1 MENETNTTQTEATS
15 QEQTETTPET
25 PEKPADKS
33 KDKSK
38 DKPVEK
44 PSETE
49 TKPEKTFTQAELDA
63 IVERRLK
70 RERTS
75 AEEKADKAL
84 KRISELETKNVCYK
98 LGIKEDC
105 IEDAVAL
112 AEKLV
117 NDKTDISAALSKV
130 LEKYPVF
137 KADKS
142 KPAATG
148 VHTETTKEMDDSA
161 LRKAFGLPPKK

>member
-1 MENETNTTQTEATS
+1 MENENIGTQTEETTS
-15 QEQTETTPET
+15 QEQTETTPKPT
-25 PEKPADKS
+25 EKPADKP
-33 KDKSK
+33 K
-38 DKPVEK
+38 DKPAEK

-84 KRISELETKNVCYK
+84 KRISELETKNACYK

-148 VHTETTKEMDDSA
+148 VHTETTKETDDSA

>member
-1 MENETNTTQTEATS
+1 MDNENIGTQTEETTP
-15 QEQTETTPET
+15 QEQTETTPKPT
-25 PEKPADKS
+25 EKPADKP
-33 KDKSK
+33 K
-38 DKPVEK
+38 DKPT
-44 PSETE
+44 ETE
-49 TKPEKTFTQAELDA
+49 VKPEKTFTQAELDA

-84 KRISELETKNVCYK
+84 KLISELKTKNACYK

-117 NDKTDISAALSKV
+117 NDKTDICAALSKV

-148 VHTETTKEMDDSA
+148 VHTETTKETDDSA

>member
-1 MENETNTTQTEATS
+1 MDNENIGTQTEETTP
-15 QEQTETTPET
+15 QEQTETTPT
-25 PEKPADKS
+25 PTEKPTDKP
-33 KDKSK
+33 K
-38 DKPVEK
+38 DKP
-44 PSETE
+44 SEPE
-49 TKPEKTFTQAELDA
+49 AKPEKTFTQAELDA

-75 AEEKADKAL
+75 AEEQADKAL

-148 VHTETTKEMDDSA
+148 EHTETTKEMDDSA

>member
-1 MENETNTTQTEATS
+1 MENENIGTQTEEPTS
-15 QEQTETTPET
+15 QEQTETTPEPT
-25 PEKPADKS
+25 GKPADKP
-33 KDKSK
+33 K
-38 DKPVEK
+38 DKPA
-44 PSETE
+44 ETE
-49 TKPEKTFTQAELDA
+49 AKPEKTFTQAELDA
-63 IVERRLK
+63 IVEKRLK

-84 KRISELETKNVCYK
+84 KRISELETKNACYK

-117 NDKTDISAALSKV
+117 NDKTDISAALGKV

-148 VHTETTKEMDDSA
+148 VHTETTKETDDSA

>member
-1 MENETNTTQTEATS
+1 MDNETNTTQTEATS
-15 QEQTETTPET
+15 QEQTETTPEPT
-25 PEKPADKS
+25 GKPADMP
-33 KDKSK
+33 K

-49 TKPEKTFTQAELDA
+49 AKPEKTFTQAELDA

-84 KRISELETKNVCYK
+84 KRISELETKNACYK

-148 VHTETTKEMDDSA
+148 VHTGTTKEMDDSA

>member
-1 MENETNTTQTEATS
+1 MENENIGTQTEETTS
-15 QEQTETTPET
+15 QEQTETTPEPT
-25 PEKPADKS
+25 EKPTDKP
-33 KDKSK
+33 K
-38 DKPVEK
+38 DKP
-44 PSETE
+44 SEPE
-49 TKPEKTFTQAELDA
+49 AKPEKTFTQAELDA

-84 KRISELETKNVCYK
+84 KRISELETKNACYK
-98 LGIKEDC
+98 LCIKEDC

-112 AEKLV
+112 AEKFV
-117 NDKTDISAALSKV
+117 NDKTDISAALGKV

-148 VHTETTKEMDDSA
+148 VHTETTKETDDSA

>member
-1 MENETNTTQTEATS
+1 MDNENIGTQTEETTP
-15 QEQTETTPET
+15 QEQTETAPEPT
-25 PEKPADKS
+25 EKPTDKP
-33 KDKSK
+33 K
-38 DKPVEK
+38 DKP
-44 PSETE
+44 TE
-49 TKPEKTFTQAELDA
+49 PEAKPEKTFTQAELDA

>member
-15 QEQTETTPET
+15 QEQTETTPEPT
-25 PEKPADKS
+25 EKPADKP
-33 KDKSK
+33 KD
-38 DKPVEK
+38 K

-49 TKPEKTFTQAELDA
+49 AKPEKTFTQAELDA

-84 KRISELETKNVCYK
+84 KRISELETKNACYK

-142 KPAATG
+142 KPSATG
-148 VHTETTKEMDDSA
+148 VHTETTHDTDDSA

>member
-1 MENETNTTQTEATS
+1 MDNENIGTQTEETTS
-15 QEQTETTPET
+15 QEQTETAPEPT
-25 PEKPADKS
+25 EKPTDKP
-33 KDKSK
+33 K
-38 DKPVEK
+38 DKP
-44 PSETE
+44 SEPE
-49 TKPEKTFTQAELDA
+49 AKPEKTFTQAEVDS
-63 IVERRLK
+63 IVEKRLK

-84 KRISELETKNVCYK
+84 KRISELETKNACYK

-117 NDKTDISAALSKV
+117 NDKTDISAALSKI

-142 KPAATG
+142 KPASTG
-148 VHTETTKEMDDSA
+148 VRTETTHETDDSA

>member
-1 MENETNTTQTEATS
+1 MENENIGTQTEATS
-15 QEQTETTPET
+15 QEQTETTPEPT
-25 PEKPADKS
+25 EKPADKP
-33 KDKSK
+33 K
-38 DKPVEK
+38 DKPAEK

-148 VHTETTKEMDDSA
+148 VHTETTKETDDSA

>member
-15 QEQTETTPET
+15 QDQTETTPEPT
-25 PEKPADKS
+25 EKPADKPKGNS
-33 KDKSK
+33 A
-38 DKPVEK
+38 EK

-49 TKPEKTFTQAELDA
+49 AKPEKTFTQAELDA

-84 KRISELETKNVCYK
+84 KRISELETKNACYK
-98 LGIKEDC
+98 LGVKEDC

-117 NDKTDISAALSKV
+117 NDKTDISAALSKI

-148 VHTETTKEMDDSA
+148 VHTETTKETDDSA

>member
-1 MENETNTTQTEATS
+1 MENENIGTQTEETTP
-15 QEQTETTPET
+15 QEQTETAPEPT
-25 PEKPADKS
+25 EKPTDKP
-33 KDKSK
+33 K
-38 DKPVEK
+38 DKP
-44 PSETE
+44 SEPE
-49 TKPEKTFTQAELDA
+49 AKPEKTFTQAELDA

-137 KADKS
+137 KSDKS

>member
-15 QEQTETTPET
+15 QERTETAPEPT
-25 PEKPADKS
+25 EKPTDKP
-33 KDKSK
+33 K
-38 DKPVEK
+38 DKP
-44 PSETE
+44 SEPE
-49 TKPEKTFTQAELDA
+49 AKPEKTFTQAELDA

-84 KRISELETKNVCYK
+84 KRISELETKNACYK

-148 VHTETTKEMDDSA
+148 VHTETTKETDDSA

>member
-1 MENETNTTQTEATS
+1 MDNENIGTQTEETTP
-15 QEQTETTPET
+15 QEQTETTPKPT
-25 PEKPADKS
+25 EKPADKP
-33 KDKSK
+33 K
-38 DKPVEK
+38 DKPTD
-44 PSETE
+44 TE
-49 TKPEKTFTQAELDA
+49 AKPEKTFTQAEVDR
-63 IVERRLK
+63 IVENRLK

-84 KRISELETKNVCYK
+84 KRISELETKNACYK

-148 VHTETTKEMDDSA
+148 VHTETTKETDDSA

>member
-1 MENETNTTQTEATS
+1 MDNENIGTQTEETTP
-15 QEQTETTPET
+15 QEQTETTPKPT
-25 PEKPADKS
+25 EKPADKP
-33 KDKSK
+33 K
-38 DKPVEK
+38 DKPAEK

-84 KRISELETKNVCYK
+84 KRISELETKNACYK

-117 NDKTDISAALSKV
+117 NDKTDISAALGKV

-148 VHTETTKEMDDSA
+148 VHTETTKETDDSA

>member
-1 MENETNTTQTEATS
+1 MENENIGTQTEETTS
-15 QEQTETTPET
+15 QEQTETTPEPT
-25 PEKPADKS
+25 EKPADKP
-33 KDKSK
+33 K
-38 DKPVEK
+38 DKP
-44 PSETE
+44 SEPE
-49 TKPEKTFTQAELDA
+49 AKPEKTFTQAELDA
-63 IVERRLK
+63 IVEKRLK

-161 LRKAFGLPPKK
+161 LRKAFEKKKKK

>member
-15 QEQTETTPET
+15 QEQTETAPEPT
-25 PEKPADKS
+25 EKPTDKP
-33 KDKSK
+33 KDKSS
-38 DKPVEK
+38 DPEA
-44 PSETE
+44 
-49 TKPEKTFTQAELDA
+49 KPEKTFTQAELDA

>member
-1 MENETNTTQTEATS
+1 MENENIGTQTEETAS
-15 QEQTETTPET
+15 QEQTETTPKPT
-25 PEKPADKS
+25 EKPADKP
-33 KDKSK
+33 KD
-38 DKPVEK
+38 K

-84 KRISELETKNVCYK
+84 KRISELETKNACYK

-117 NDKTDISAALSKV
+117 NDKTDISAALGKV

-148 VHTETTKEMDDSA
+148 VHTETTKETDDSA

>member
-15 QEQTETTPET
+15 QEQTETTPEPT
-25 PEKPADKS
+25 GKPADKP
-33 KDKSK
+33 K

-49 TKPEKTFTQAELDA
+49 AKPEKTFTQAELDA
-63 IVERRLK
+63 IVEKRLK

-84 KRISELETKNVCYK
+84 KRISELETKNACYK

-148 VHTETTKEMDDSA
+148 VHTETTKETDDSA

>member
-15 QEQTETTPET
+15 QEQTETTPEPT
-25 PEKPADKS
+25 EKPADKP
-33 KDKSK
+33 K
-38 DKPVEK
+38 DKPAEK

-148 VHTETTKEMDDSA
+148 VHTETTKETDDSA

>member
-1 MENETNTTQTEATS
+1 MDNENIGTQTEETTS
-15 QEQTETTPET
+15 QEQTETTPEPT
-25 PEKPADKS
+25 EKPADKP
-33 KDKSK
+33 K
-38 DKPVEK
+38 DKP
-44 PSETE
+44 SEPE
-49 TKPEKTFTQAELDA
+49 AKPEKTFTQAELDA

-84 KRISELETKNVCYK
+84 KRISELETKNACYK

-148 VHTETTKEMDDSA
+148 VHTETTHDTDDSA

>member
-1 MENETNTTQTEATS
+1 MDNENIGTQTEETTP
-15 QEQTETTPET
+15 QEQTETTPKPT
-25 PEKPADKS
+25 EKPADKS
-33 KDKSK
+33 KDK
-38 DKPVEK
+38 PAEK

-84 KRISELETKNVCYK
+84 KRISELETKNACYK

-148 VHTETTKEMDDSA
+148 VHTETTKETDDSA

>member
-1 MENETNTTQTEATS
+1 MDNENIGTQTEETTP
-15 QEQTETTPET
+15 QEQTETAPEPT
-25 PEKPADKS
+25 EKPTDKP
-33 KDKSK
+33 K
-38 DKPVEK
+38 DKPAEK
-44 PSETE
+44 PSEPE
-49 TKPEKTFTQAELDA
+49 AKPEKTFTQAELDA

-84 KRISELETKNVCYK
+84 KRISELETKNACYK

-117 NDKTDISAALSKV
+117 NDKTDISAALGKV

-148 VHTETTKEMDDSA
+148 VHTETTKETDDSA

>member
-1 MENETNTTQTEATS
+1 MENETNTTQTEGTS
-15 QEQTETTPET
+15 QEQTETAPEPT
-25 PEKPADKS
+25 EKPPDKP
-33 KDKSK
+33 K
-38 DKPVEK
+38 DKPVE
-44 PSETE
+44 
-49 TKPEKTFTQAELDA
+49 KPEKTFTQAEVDR
-63 IVERRLK
+63 IVENRLK

-84 KRISELETKNVCYK
+84 KRISELETKNACYK

>member
-15 QEQTETTPET
+15 QEQTETAPEPT
-25 PEKPADKS
+25 EKPTDKP
-33 KDKSK
+33 K
-38 DKPVEK
+38 DKP
-44 PSETE
+44 SEPE
-49 TKPEKTFTQAELDA
+49 AKPEKTFTQAELDA

>member
-15 QEQTETTPET
+15 QEQTETTPEPT
-25 PEKPADKS
+25 EKPADKP
-33 KDKSK
+33 KDKT
-38 DKPVEK
+38 VEK

-49 TKPEKTFTQAELDA
+49 AKPEKTFTQAELDA

-84 KRISELETKNVCYK
+84 KRISELETKNACYK

-148 VHTETTKEMDDSA
+148 VHTETTKETDDSA

>member
-1 MENETNTTQTEATS
+1 MENENIGTQTEETTS
-15 QEQTETTPET
+15 QEQTETTPEPT
-25 PEKPADKS
+25 EKPA
-33 KDKSK
+33 

-49 TKPEKTFTQAELDA
+49 AKPEKTFTQAELDA

-148 VHTETTKEMDDSA
+148 VHTETTKETDDSA

>member
-1 MENETNTTQTEATS
+1 MENENIGTQTEETTS
-15 QEQTETTPET
+15 QEQTETTPKPT
-25 PEKPADKS
+25 EKPADKP
-33 KDKSK
+33 K
-38 DKPVEK
+38 DKPLE
-44 PSETE
+44 PEA
-49 TKPEKTFTQAELDA
+49 KPEKTFTQAELDA

-84 KRISELETKNVCYK
+84 KRISELETNNVCYK

-148 VHTETTKEMDDSA
+148 VHTETTKETDDSA

>member
-25 PEKPADKS
+25 TEKPADKS
-33 KDKSK
+33 KDK
-38 DKPVEK
+38 PAEK

-84 KRISELETKNVCYK
+84 KRISELETKNACYK

-137 KADKS
+137 KADA

-148 VHTETTKEMDDSA
+148 VHTGTTKEMDDSA

>member
-1 MENETNTTQTEATS
+1 MENENIGTQTEETTP

-25 PEKPADKS
+25 TEKPADKP
-33 KDKSK
+33 K
-38 DKPVEK
+38 DKP
-44 PSETE
+44 SEPE
-49 TKPEKTFTQAELDA
+49 AKPEKTFTQAELDA

>member
-1 MENETNTTQTEATS
+1 MDNENIGTQTEETTS
-15 QEQTETTPET
+15 QEQTETTPEPT
-25 PEKPADKS
+25 EKPAGKPS
-33 KDKSK
+33 

-44 PSETE
+44 PSEPE
-49 TKPEKTFTQAELDA
+49 AKPEKTFTQAELDA

-84 KRISELETKNVCYK
+84 KRISELETKNACYK

-148 VHTETTKEMDDSA
+148 VHTETTKETDDSA

>member
-1 MENETNTTQTEATS
+1 MENEINTTQTEATS
-15 QEQTETTPET
+15 QEQTETTPEPT
-25 PEKPADKS
+25 EKPADKPS
-33 KDKSK
+33 

-44 PSETE
+44 PSEPE
-49 TKPEKTFTQAELDA
+49 AKPEKTFTQAELDA

-84 KRISELETKNVCYK
+84 KRISELETRNACYK

>member
-1 MENETNTTQTEATS
+1 MENETNTTQTEVTS
-15 QEQTETTPET
+15 QGQTETTPET
-25 PEKPADKS
+25 TEKPADKS
-33 KDKSK
+33 KDK
-38 DKPVEK
+38 PAEK

-84 KRISELETKNVCYK
+84 KRISELETKNACYK

-148 VHTETTKEMDDSA
+148 VHTETTKETDDSA

>member
-1 MENETNTTQTEATS
+1 MDNENIGTQTEETTP
-15 QEQTETTPET
+15 QEQTETTPEPT
-25 PEKPADKS
+25 EKPTDKP
-33 KDKSK
+33 K
-38 DKPVEK
+38 DKP
-44 PSETE
+44 SEPE
-49 TKPEKTFTQAELDA
+49 AKPEKTFTQAELDA

-137 KADKS
+137 KADT

-148 VHTETTKEMDDSA
+148 VHTKTTKEMDDSA

>member
-1 MENETNTTQTEATS
+1 MENENIGTQTEKTTS
-15 QEQTETTPET
+15 QEQTETTPEPT
-25 PEKPADKS
+25 EKPADKP
-33 KDKSK
+33 K

-49 TKPEKTFTQAELDA
+49 AKPEKTFTQAELDA
-63 IVERRLK
+63 IVEKRLK

-84 KRISELETKNVCYK
+84 KRISELETKNACYK

-148 VHTETTKEMDDSA
+148 VHTETTKETDDSA

>member
-1 MENETNTTQTEATS
+1 MDNENIGTQTEETTP
-15 QEQTETTPET
+15 QEQTETTPKPT
-25 PEKPADKS
+25 EKPADKP
-33 KDKSK
+33 K
-38 DKPVEK
+38 DKPAEK

-84 KRISELETKNVCYK
+84 KRISELETKNACYK

-148 VHTETTKEMDDSA
+148 VHTETTKETDDSA

>member
-1 MENETNTTQTEATS
+1 MENENIGTQTEETTS
-15 QEQTETTPET
+15 QEQTETTPKPT
-25 PEKPADKS
+25 EKPADKP
-33 KDKSK
+33 K
-38 DKPVEK
+38 DKP
-44 PSETE
+44 SEPE
-49 TKPEKTFTQAELDA
+49 AKPEKTFTQAEVDR
-63 IVERRLK
+63 IVENRLK

>member
-1 MENETNTTQTEATS
+1 MENENIGTQTEETAS

-25 PEKPADKS
+25 TEKPADKP
-33 KDKSK
+33 K
-38 DKPVEK
+38 DKPAEK

-84 KRISELETKNVCYK
+84 KRISELETKNACYK

-148 VHTETTKEMDDSA
+148 VHTETTKETDDSA

>member
-1 MENETNTTQTEATS
+1 MENENIGTQTEETTS
-15 QEQTETTPET
+15 QEQTETTPEPT
-25 PEKPADKS
+25 EKPAGKP
-33 KDKSK
+33 K
-38 DKPVEK
+38 DKP
-44 PSETE
+44 SENE
-49 TKPEKTFTQAELDA
+49 AKPEKTFTQAELDA

-84 KRISELETKNVCYK
+84 KRISELETKNACYK

-148 VHTETTKEMDDSA
+148 VHTETTKDTDDSA

>member
-25 PEKPADKS
+25 TEKPADKP
-33 KDKSK
+33 K
-38 DKPVEK
+38 DKPVE
-44 PSETE
+44 
-49 TKPEKTFTQAELDA
+49 KPEKTFTQAEVDR
-63 IVERRLK
+63 IVENRLK

-84 KRISELETKNVCYK
+84 KRISELETKNACYK

-148 VHTETTKEMDDSA
+148 VHTETTKETDDSA